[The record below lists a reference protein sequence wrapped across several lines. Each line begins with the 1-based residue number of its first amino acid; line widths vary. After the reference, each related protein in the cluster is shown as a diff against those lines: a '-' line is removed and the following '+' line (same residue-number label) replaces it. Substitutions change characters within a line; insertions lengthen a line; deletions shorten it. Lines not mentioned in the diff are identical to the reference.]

1 LDTHTHTHIHNEE
14 KEEKK
19 TELLCRHLL
28 SVGPEQQSNT
38 PEASKQANKQT
49 NKSNGNFAGGVL
61 PYHIIKRI
69 LIILLIGVMIR

>member
-1 LDTHTHTHIHNEE
+1 LFWFGLVWFGLAVVSLGHTHTHIHNEE

-49 NKSNGNFAGGVL
+49 SQTV
-61 PYHIIKRI
+61 
-69 LIILLIGVMIR
+69 ILLVGFFRIT